1 MYISMLLQSLASN
14 PVLIGVLRGF
24 DFHSGENVECGLVG
38 GDTGYIADGGSM
50 FLKNVGNHIN
60 DIFLLMDASFL
71 FVFRTFYLTL
81 DECVKLTNL
90 VYTEF
95 CLVNIQF

>member
-1 MYISMLLQSLASN
+1 MYIMLLQSLASN

-38 GDTGYIADGGSM
+38 GDIADGGSM

-60 DIFLLMDASFL
+60 DIFLLMDASF
-71 FVFRTFYLTL
+71 
-81 DECVKLTNL
+81 
-90 VYTEF
+90 
-95 CLVNIQF
+95 